1 MKKSSKVENKLVI
14 KEVYT
19 KPEIKGNVWLITKDN
34 QDIVLTAEEISMLYR
49 LSTFATNNNISD
61 NLIKKAIKQYNH
73 S

>member
-1 MKKSSKVENKLVI
+1 MKKSSKVDNKLVI

-19 KPEIKGNVWLITKDN
+19 KPEIKGNVWLVTKDN

-61 NLIKKAIKQYNH
+61 SLIKKAIKKYNH